1 MAATGKAII
10 IDLHRW
16 RNHVMQGPGD
26 VVLAGFTQAI
36 RNRLPTLIA
45 PKPLTLPDRIIAK
58 QRCHDLRIIL
68 PIRPTGIG
76 SDQILNFLDIQQLL
90 NLLLQSS
97 HTPLPINT
105 GLNTPLIYSSTRSAR
120 LAIKRSSANAN
131 GTPGSP

>member
-1 MAATGKAII
+1 MVKKPAIIALNQLHIISTTGPAGLDIAALAPHVRQLPEVVMAATGKAII

-26 VVLAGFTQAI
+26 VVLAGFTQPI

-45 PKPLTLPDRIIAK
+45 PKPLTLPDRIITK

-76 SDQILNFLDIQQLL
+76 SD
-90 NLLLQSS
+90 
-97 HTPLPINT
+97 
-105 GLNTPLIYSSTRSAR
+105 
-120 LAIKRSSANAN
+120 
-131 GTPGSP
+131 